1 MEQIGN
7 QNLNLNYERQANLG
21 DNNSDNKEA
30 KTEENSVFYSTYDN
44 NKNAVIEKEDNSA
57 SVFLNNGLNVQT
69 QDVPEDVK
77 SKMSNFDI
85 KEQYKEKMNK
95 LFQNFSYN
103 TAQTQAESDK
113 VVEEQLNK
121 YIQTVNTSVQ
131 ELYNESLNAAKTEDA
146 KSNATKENDSV
157 EDDKNTTVVNEE
169 TTTNDDGS
177 RTKTETLSNGKKVVT
192 NYDKDGK
199 EVSKNT
205 YNSDNKM
212 VSSTKIGEDGKEH
225 SVTYDGKGNTT
236 GVVVQNGESI
246 SAIAQKFGCS
256 VEELEAANKDLIKT
270 NKKGVK
276 YFLVG
281 EKITVPKEV
290 AADDKAITERKSS
303 EETTADWTKDEA
315 VRKEQ
320 RAEEQAR
327 INARRRAIQAQ
338 RAAVENQELNALG
351 IKKDKVVHSL
361 RKTVKHTKK
370 LV

>member
-1 MEQIGN
+1 MR
-7 QNLNLNYERQANLG
+7 Y
-21 DNNSDNKEA
+21 
-30 KTEENSVFYSTYDN
+30 YSTYDD

-77 SKMSNFDI
+77 SKISNFDV

-103 TAQTQAESDK
+103 TAQTQAGSDK
-113 VVEEQLNK
+113 VVEQQLNK

-131 ELYNESLNAAKTEDA
+131 ELYNETLNTAKTEVA
-146 KSNATKENDSV
+146 KSNAAKENDSV
-157 EDDKNTTVVNEE
+157 EDDKNATVVNKEI
-169 TTTNDDGS
+169 TTNDDGS
-177 RTKTETLSNGKKVVT
+177 KTKTETLSNGKKVVT
-192 NYDKDGK
+192 NYNKDGK
-199 EVSKNT
+199 EVGKNT

-212 VSSTKIGEDGKEH
+212 VYQQKLVKMEKEYN
-225 SVTYDGKGNTT
+225 VTYDGEGNTT
-236 GVVVQNGESI
+236 GIVVQNGESI

-315 VRKEQ
+315 IR
-320 RAEEQAR
+320 EEQ
-327 INARRRAIQAQ
+327 
-338 RAAVENQELNALG
+338 
-351 IKKDKVVHSL
+351 
-361 RKTVKHTKK
+361 
-370 LV
+370 